1 MLLYLYRQGDTLR
14 ERITMWRLC
23 DVWFKNVREDSFAE
37 IAVGLLGVTLVIIGF
52 LVLVG
57 LGALV
62 IKLIGEVI

>member
-1 MLLYLYRQGDTLR
+1 MR

-37 IAVGLLGVTLVIIGF
+37 IAVGLLGVTLITIGF
-52 LVLVG
+52 LVLIG

-62 IKLIGEVI
+62 ITLIGEVI